1 MLDLLRTEEG
11 ARILIALTG
20 VANLRST
27 SDLKRMLSDASEDS
41 GIRQVVLDMS
51 GVEMLDSAVLGI
63 LLAHHQKLQRRGG
76 ELVLLSP
83 SEEMSDLL
91 AMTDLEQLIPVYTTR
106 EELPSA
112 VEAA

>member
-1 MLDLLRTEEG
+1 MLDLTKIEEG
-11 ARILIALTG
+11 ARILITLQG

-27 SDLKRMLSDASEDS
+27 SELKRMLADATEDS

-83 SEEMSDLL
+83 SDEMTDLL
-91 AMTDLEQLIPVYTTR
+91 VMTDLEQLIPVYASR
-106 EELPSA
+106 EMLPAA
-112 VEAA
+112 VA

>member
-1 MLDLLRTEEG
+1 MLELVRTESG
-11 ARILIALTG
+11 ARTTIALTG

-27 SDLKRMLSDASEDS
+27 SELKQMLQLASES
-41 GIRQVVLDMS
+41 PSTRQVVLDMS

-91 AMTDLEQLIPVYTTR
+91 AMTDLEQLIPVVLNQEQLPELTR
-106 EELPSA
+106 
-112 VEAA
+112 V

>member
-1 MLDLLRTEEG
+1 MLDLTKIEEG
-11 ARILIALTG
+11 PRVVIALQG

-27 SDLKRMLSDASEDS
+27 GDLKRMLAEATEDHQV
-41 GIRQVVLDMS
+41 RQVVLDMS

-63 LLAHHQKLQRRGG
+63 LLAHHQKLQRRGS

-91 AMTDLEQLIPVYTTR
+91 AMTDLEQLIPVYTSR
-106 EELPSA
+106 EDIPSSIVA
-112 VEAA
+112 

>member
-1 MLDLLRTEEG
+1 MLDLTKIEEG
-11 ARILIALTG
+11 ARILITLQG

-27 SDLKRMLSDASEDS
+27 AELKRMLADATEDT

-83 SEEMSDLL
+83 SDEMTDLL
-91 AMTDLEQLIPVYTTR
+91 VMTDLEQLIPVYASR
-106 EELPSA
+106 ESLPAA
-112 VEAA
+112 VA

>member
-1 MLDLLRTEEG
+1 MLELACNEEG
-11 ARILIALTG
+11 ARITIALTG

-27 SDLKRMLSDASEDS
+27 AELKKMLQDASDDS
-41 GIRQVVLDMS
+41 RIRQVVLDMS

-106 EELPSA
+106 EDLPSA
-112 VEAA
+112 VQVA

>member
-1 MLDLLRTEEG
+1 MLDLTKIEEG
-11 ARILIALTG
+11 ARIVITLQG

-27 SDLKRMLSDASEDS
+27 SELKRMLADATEDS

-83 SEEMSDLL
+83 SDEMSDLL
-91 AMTDLEQLIPVYTTR
+91 VMTDLEQLIPVYASR
-106 EELPSA
+106 ELLPAA
-112 VEAA
+112 VA

>member
-1 MLDLLRTEEG
+1 MLELARTEEG
-11 ARILIALTG
+11 ARTTIALTG

-27 SDLKRMLSDASEDS
+27 GELKQMLHASSEDP
-41 GIRQVVLDMS
+41 GTRQVVLDMS

-76 ELVLLSP
+76 ELILLSP

-91 AMTDLEQLIPVYTTR
+91 AMTDLEQLIPVVFRSEQLPELTR
-106 EELPSA
+106 
-112 VEAA
+112 V

>member
-1 MLDLLRTEEG
+1 MLDLTKIEEG
-11 ARILIALTG
+11 ARILITLQG

-27 SDLKRMLSDASEDS
+27 SELKRMLADATEDT

-83 SEEMSDLL
+83 SDEMTDLL
-91 AMTDLEQLIPVYTTR
+91 VMTDLEQLIPVYASR
-106 EELPSA
+106 ELLPAA
-112 VEAA
+112 VA

>member
-1 MLDLLRTEEG
+1 MLDLTRTEEG
-11 ARILIALTG
+11 ARVLISLQG

-27 SDLKRMLSDASEDS
+27 GELKSMLSSATEDS

-63 LLAHHQKLQRRGG
+63 LLAHHQKMQRRGG

-83 SEEMSDLL
+83 SDEMSDLL
-91 AMTDLEQLIPVYTTR
+91 AMTDLEQLIPVYASR
-106 EELPSA
+106 EQLPAA
-112 VEAA
+112 VAA

>member
-1 MLDLLRTEEG
+1 MLELARTEEG
-11 ARILIALTG
+11 ARTTIALTG

-27 SDLKRMLSDASEDS
+27 GELKMMLHASTEDA
-41 GIRQVVLDMS
+41 GTRQVVLDMS

-76 ELVLLSP
+76 ELILLAP

-91 AMTDLEQLIPVYTTR
+91 AMTDLEQLIPVVFRSEQLPELTR
-106 EELPSA
+106 
-112 VEAA
+112 V

>member
-1 MLDLLRTEEG
+1 MLDLTKIEEG
-11 ARILIALTG
+11 ARILITLQG

-27 SDLKRMLSDASEDS
+27 AELKRMLADATEDP

-83 SEEMSDLL
+83 SDEMTDLL
-91 AMTDLEQLIPVYTTR
+91 VMTDLEQLIPVYASR
-106 EELPSA
+106 EMLPAA
-112 VEAA
+112 VA

>member
-1 MLDLLRTEEG
+1 MLDLTKIEEG
-11 ARILIALTG
+11 ARILITLQG

-27 SDLKRMLSDASEDS
+27 SELKRMLADATEDT

-83 SEEMSDLL
+83 SDEMTDLL
-91 AMTDLEQLIPVYTTR
+91 VMTDLEQLIPVYATR
-106 EELPSA
+106 ELLPAA
-112 VEAA
+112 VA

>member
-1 MLDLLRTEEG
+1 MLELVRTDEG
-11 ARILIALTG
+11 ARTTIALTG

-27 SDLKRMLSDASEDS
+27 GELKQMLQKAVEAPET
-41 GIRQVVLDMS
+41 RQVVLEMS

-76 ELVLLSP
+76 ELILLSP

-91 AMTDLEQLIPVYTTR
+91 AMTDLELLIPVVFRQEQLPELTR
-106 EELPSA
+106 I
-112 VEAA
+112 

>member
-1 MLDLLRTEEG
+1 MLDLTRTEEG
-11 ARILIALTG
+11 ARVLIALSG

-27 SDLKRMLSDASEDS
+27 AELKRMLTEASEDN

-106 EELPSA
+106 EDLPA
-112 VEAA
+112 TVAA

>member
-1 MLDLLRTEEG
+1 MLELARIEDG
-11 ARILIALTG
+11 ARTTIALTG

-27 SDLKRMLSDASEDS
+27 GELKQMLHAASEDP

-76 ELVLLSP
+76 ELILLAP
-83 SEEMSDLL
+83 SEEMNDLL
-91 AMTDLEQLIPVYTTR
+91 AMTDLEQLIPVVFR
-106 EELPSA
+106 SEQLPVLSRA
-112 VEAA
+112 

>member
-1 MLDLLRTEEG
+1 MLDLTKIEEG
-11 ARILIALTG
+11 ARILITLQG

-27 SDLKRMLSDASEDS
+27 SELKRMLADATEDS

-83 SEEMSDLL
+83 SDEMTDLL
-91 AMTDLEQLIPVYTTR
+91 VMTDLEQLIPVYASR
-106 EELPSA
+106 ELLPAA
-112 VEAA
+112 VA

>member
-1 MLDLLRTEEG
+1 MLDLTRTEEG
-11 ARILIALTG
+11 ARIVITLQG

-27 SDLKRMLSDASEDS
+27 AELKRMLSEATEDA

-83 SEEMSDLL
+83 SEEMNDLL
-91 AMTDLEQLIPVYTTR
+91 AMTDLEQLIPVYSTR
-106 EELPSA
+106 EEIPSSIVA
-112 VEAA
+112 

>member
-1 MLDLLRTEEG
+1 MLDLTRTEEG
-11 ARILIALTG
+11 ARILITLQG

-27 SDLKRMLSDASEDS
+27 ADLKRMLSEATEDV

-83 SEEMSDLL
+83 SEEMNDLL
-91 AMTDLEQLIPVYTTR
+91 AMTDLEQLIPVYSTQ
-106 EELPSA
+106 EEIPSA
-112 VEAA
+112 IAA

>member
-1 MLDLLRTEEG
+1 MLDLTRTEDG
-11 ARILIALTG
+11 ARILITLQG

-27 SDLKRMLSDASEDS
+27 ADLKRMLSEATEDA

-91 AMTDLEQLIPVYTTR
+91 AMTDLEQLIPVYTTQD
-106 EELPSA
+106 EIPSA
-112 VEAA
+112 VEA

>member
-1 MLDLLRTEEG
+1 MLELACNEEG
-11 ARILIALTG
+11 ARITIALTG

-27 SDLKRMLSDASEDS
+27 SDLKRLLQEASDNPRF
-41 GIRQVVLDMS
+41 RQVVLDMS

-106 EELPSA
+106 EDLPSA
-112 VEAA
+112 VQVA

>member
-1 MLDLLRTEEG
+1 MLELVRTESG
-11 ARILIALTG
+11 ARTTIALTG

-27 SDLKRMLSDASEDS
+27 SELKQMLQQASES
-41 GIRQVVLDMS
+41 SSTRQVVLDMS

-91 AMTDLEQLIPVYTTR
+91 AMTDLEQLIPVFLNQEQLPELTR
-106 EELPSA
+106 
-112 VEAA
+112 V

>member
-1 MLDLLRTEEG
+1 MLELTRTEEG
-11 ARILIALTG
+11 ARVFIALNG

-27 SDLKRMLSDASEDS
+27 SDLKRMLAEATEDA

-83 SEEMSDLL
+83 SEEMNDLL
-91 AMTDLEQLIPVYTTR
+91 AMTDLEQLIPVYSTR
-106 EELPSA
+106 EDLPTSIPA
-112 VEAA
+112 

>member
-1 MLDLLRTEEG
+1 
-11 ARILIALTG
+11 LIALQG

-27 SDLKRMLSDASEDS
+27 ADLKRMLAEATEDG

-83 SEEMSDLL
+83 SEEMNDLL
-91 AMTDLEQLIPVYTTR
+91 VMTDLEQLIPVYTNR
-106 EELPSA
+106 EEIPSA
-112 VEAA
+112 VPA

>member
-1 MLDLLRTEEG
+1 MLDLTRTEEG
-11 ARILIALTG
+11 ARVLIALTG

-27 SDLKRMLSDASEDS
+27 SELKRMLSEASEDS

-63 LLAHHQKLQRRGG
+63 LLAHHQKLQRRSG

-106 EELPSA
+106 EALPSA
-112 VEAA
+112 VQVA

>member
-1 MLDLLRTEEG
+1 MLELVRTEAG
-11 ARILIALTG
+11 ARTTIALTG

-27 SDLKRMLSDASEDS
+27 SELKQMLQLASDSAST
-41 GIRQVVLDMS
+41 RQVVLDMS

-91 AMTDLEQLIPVYTTR
+91 AMTDLEQLIPVVLNQEQLPELTR
-106 EELPSA
+106 I
-112 VEAA
+112 